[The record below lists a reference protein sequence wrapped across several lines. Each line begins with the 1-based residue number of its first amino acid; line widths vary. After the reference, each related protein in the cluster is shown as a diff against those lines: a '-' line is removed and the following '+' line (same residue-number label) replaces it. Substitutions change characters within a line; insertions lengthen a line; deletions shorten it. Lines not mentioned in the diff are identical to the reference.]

1 MEPINVSLN
10 KNLVVNGLAQG
21 WRALMSLAFIPLYIN
36 YLGTDAMGLVGLF
49 ALLQAW
55 LVVVDL
61 VIRSALWDNAV
72 ELTPSLCG
80 GRRGWGQLEGS
91 EATDFTRPHPNPPPL
106 GEGTVA
112 LNSTALGLEIAQ
124 LSDGANVAQAIR
136 TRLHKRE
143 QIGFAITAAVAFGIW
158 AVSSGLASVWCATDG
173 LMAGNIPVEV
183 VAQAFAVMG
192 AVFALQI
199 IESIYAGGLAV
210 LSGEKRPLR
219 ATTRISLMATVRGF
233 GAVGV
238 LIWFPPTLD
247 AFFIWQG
254 VVSLITVILFAE
266 AVYHTLPPVPKPARD
281 RSVRNNVVANYFA
294 TWKPNLPRYRRLA
307 KEGSWIVVGQIMSVA
322 ASLVLVRIL
331 TEHLDPAQYG
341 QLALA
346 LTLGTLIIQVAFSGS
361 MPGIMRYYAIAAE
374 KGEAS
379 EYFLAARRM
388 MGYGTFV
395 ALGLSALL
403 LFGLPLFGKAD
414 MLGLTGM
421 TITFTLLGSYNGI
434 QNMIQ
439 NAARQRQVV
448 MFHGS
453 LDAWMRVLFAA
464 GLLTWLGNS
473 AKIVVAAYIASL
485 LLVLVSQAIFIRRL
499 IPKSTTHR
507 IKPNP
512 WSAQIWQYSKP
523 FVFFNAFT
531 WIQASSDRW
540 ALDTFST
547 TQEVGL
553 YAVLIQLGYTPIA
566 MVAGLMTTLI
576 GPILFQR
583 SGDTANPSR
592 NAGVHKSAW
601 QITAIALLSTL
612 LACMFTYLYH
622 DWIFRLLVAP
632 QYHTVSCFLPWMVFA
647 GGLFSAGQVLGL
659 KLMSDLNTQ
668 ALAWPKIVTS
678 LLGALLSFVGAYYV
692 GLKGVVYGAV
702 TFSILQLLWLSW
714 LSWHPI
720 NTHDKGRA

>member
-254 VVSLITVILFAE
+254 VVSLITVVLFAE
-266 AVYHTLPPVPKPARD
+266 AIYHTLPPVPKPARD
-281 RSVRNNVVANYFA
+281 RFVRNNVVANYFA

-307 KEGSWIVVGQIMSVA
+307 KEGSWIVVGQIASVLG
-322 ASLVLVRIL
+322 SLVLVRVL
-331 TEHLDPAQYG
+331 TEHLDPTQYG

-346 LTLGTLIIQVAFSGS
+346 LTLGTLVCQTAFTGS
-361 MPGIMRYYAIAAE
+361 MPGIQRYYAIAAE
-374 KGEAS
+374 KGDAC
-379 EYFLAARRM
+379 EYYIAARRM
-388 MGYGTFV
+388 MLYGTIV
-395 ALGLSALL
+395 VLGLSVLL
-403 LFGLPLFGKAD
+403 LLGLPLIGKAD
-414 MLGLTGM
+414 LQGLTVF
-421 TITFTLLGSYNGI
+421 TIFFTLLGNYNTTF
-434 QNMIQ
+434 NMIQ

-448 MFHGS
+448 ALHGS
-453 LDAWMRVLFAA
+453 LDAWLKVLFAV
-464 GLLTWLGNS
+464 GLLTWMGNS
-473 AKIVVAAYIASL
+473 TKAVIIGYMASL
-485 LLVLVSQAIFIRRL
+485 LLVLGSQSIFIRRL
-499 IPKSTTHR
+499 IPPQSTHAGKS
-507 IKPNP
+507 NP
-512 WSAQIWQYSKP
+512 WVGQIWRYSKP
-523 FVFFNAFT
+523 FVFFSLFT

-540 ALDTFST
+540 ALDTLAT
-547 TQEVGL
+547 KQDVGL
-553 YAVLIQLGYTPIA
+553 YAVIKQLGYTPIM
-566 MVAGLMTTLI
+566 MVTGLLTALI
-576 GPILFQR
+576 APILFQR
-583 SGDTANPSR
+583 AGDNTDHSR
-592 NAGVHKSAW
+592 NAGVHRRAW
-601 QITAIALLSTL
+601 QLTFIALFFTL
-612 LACMFTYLYH
+612 LATLLAYLLH
-622 DWIFRLLVAP
+622 DWIFRLLVAA
-632 QYHTVSCFLPWMVFA
+632 QYGSISYLLPWMILA
-647 GGLFSAGQVLGL
+647 GGIYSAGQGFGL
-659 KLMSDLNTQ
+659 KLMSDMNTQ
-668 ALAWPKIVTS
+668 ALVWPLIVTS
-678 LLGALLSFVGAYYV
+678 ILGALLSFAGAYYA
-692 GLKGVVYGAV
+692 GIRGVVYGAV
-702 TFSILQLLWLSW
+702 IFSVLQLLWLGCISW
-714 LSWHPI
+714 YPS
-720 NTHDKGRA
+720 TAQK